1 MIRIM
6 KEVMPTLFDPRNSP
20 QSALIRRLR
29 PQLMAG
35 LAALACAGCA
45 AQAPI
50 EPGIATS
57 APVAAMGQSE
67 YIAAVGSEY
76 MLRPADKL
84 SVTVFREAELSLPE
98 VVISAEGR
106 ISVPLVGPI
115 QAAGMTVQQLETRI
129 GELYDARYLRSPD
142 VAVNVLDYG
151 SHVVTVEG
159 SVVESGLFEFTPGT
173 RLSGGIAKAKGPTR
187 VADVREVA
195 IFRQR
200 DADTLIAKFDYAQVR
215 AGGMMDP
222 VLQPGDR
229 IVVGTDNLSQT
240 WQDLLRALPAFGLFT
255 QF

>member
-1 MIRIM
+1 MGQAMARIM
-6 KEVMPTLFDPRNSP
+6 LQFLS
-20 QSALIRRLR
+20 QGAQRRLR
-29 PQLMAG
+29 AR
-35 LAALACAGCA
+35 LALPMIALACAGCA

-50 EPGIATS
+50 EPGIANI
-57 APVAAMGQSE
+57 APNGSMGQSE
-67 YIAAVGSEY
+67 YIATVGASY
-76 MLRPADKL
+76 LLRPADKV

-115 QAAGMTVQQLETRI
+115 QAAGMTVEQLETRI
-129 GELYDARYLRSPD
+129 EELYDARYLRSPD
-142 VAVNVLDYG
+142 VAVNVVDYG

-159 SVVESGLFEFTPGT
+159 SVTESGLFNFRPGT
-173 RLSGGIAKAKGPTR
+173 RLSGGIALAKGPTR

-195 IFRQR
+195 VFRQSGSGI
-200 DADTLIAKFDYAQVR
+200 LIAKFDYAQVR

-240 WQDLLRALPAFGLFT
+240 WQDFLRALPAFGMFA

>member
-1 MIRIM
+1 MARIM
-6 KEVMPTLFDPRNSP
+6 TQFSSQIGLGKLRM
-20 QSALIRRLR
+20 RLAV
-29 PQLMAG
+29 PMI
-35 LAALACAGCA
+35 ALACAGCA
-45 AQAPI
+45 AQARI
-50 EPGIATS
+50 EPGIANTS
-57 APVAAMGQSE
+57 PLASLGQAE
-67 YIAAVGSEY
+67 YIAAVGTSY
-76 MLRPADKL
+76 LLRPADKL

-115 QAAGMTVQQLETRI
+115 QAAGMTVEQLETRI
-129 GELYDARYLRSPD
+129 EELYDARYLRSPD
-142 VAVNVLDYG
+142 VAVNVLEYT

-159 SVVESGLFEFTPGT
+159 AVQESGLFNFRPGT
-173 RLSGGIAKAKGPTR
+173 RLSGGIALAKGPTR

-195 IFRQR
+195 IFRQSG
-200 DADTLIAKFDYAQVR
+200 TGMLIAKFDYSQVR

-240 WQDLLRALPAFGLFT
+240 WQDFLRALPAFGMFA